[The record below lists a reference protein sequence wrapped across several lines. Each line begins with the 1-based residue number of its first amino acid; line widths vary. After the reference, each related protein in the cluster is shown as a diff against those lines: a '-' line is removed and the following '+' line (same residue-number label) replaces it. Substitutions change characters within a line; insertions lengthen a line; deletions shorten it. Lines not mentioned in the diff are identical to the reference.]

1 MKTFIIITSSLKY
14 RAVIQDEWKM
24 PLSDH
29 GLFHNIILA
38 SVWRERESYEKP
50 KG

>member
-14 RAVIQDEWKM
+14 NAVIRDEWKM
-24 PLSDH
+24 PLNDH
-29 GLFHNIILA
+29 NLFHIILA
-38 SVWRERESYEKP
+38 SVWRERESHEKR